1 MFYLNNPDELK
12 FIKNKQNQLNLIRKP
27 RIKLL
32 PQMKIT
38 TLNLSPSLTLAIN
51 LTQSLFLNLNYF
63 RLKNLF
69 NFLILNV
76 CL

>member
-51 LTQSLFLNLNYF
+51 LTQSLTM
-63 RLKNLF
+63 RLSLAIF
-69 NFLILNV
+69 
-76 CL
+76 